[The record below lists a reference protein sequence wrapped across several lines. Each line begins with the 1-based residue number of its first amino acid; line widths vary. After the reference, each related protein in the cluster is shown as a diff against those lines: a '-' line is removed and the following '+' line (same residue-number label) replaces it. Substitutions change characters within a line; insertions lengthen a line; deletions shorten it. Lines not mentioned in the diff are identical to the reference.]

1 MSGAGR
7 TGIAAVLVL
16 ALAGGL
22 LSAAAGTGGTAATA
36 ATAAAPNLSPRQLA
50 GLRVI
55 TGFEGRKV
63 PKGLR
68 RMISAGDVSG
78 VILFS
83 DNVGGRAQVRSLTR
97 TLQRIPRPAKVDQPL
112 LVMVDQEGGQVRR
125 LPGPPKP
132 SAEVVGRRGAAS
144 ARKLGRATGKSLSGM
159 GVNVNLAPVLDVPR
173 RGGFIDQQ
181 QRGYSRKAGR
191 VGRVGTAFAAGMQS
205 RGVAA
210 TAKHFPGL
218 GAARR
223 TTDEQPVTLR
233 LRRSVLRRVDE
244 APYRRFVRARGSLV
258 MLSLARYPALGGGP
272 AALSKRIATRELRV
286 RLGFDG
292 VTISDALGAP
302 AATAV
307 GGTAKVALRCARAG
321 TDLLLY
327 SDSGSAARAGRAIRK
342 AIAAGSLPRARAQV
356 SADRVLALRRGLRKN
371 K

>member
-7 TGIAAVLVL
+7 ASIALGL
-16 ALAGGL
+16 ALAAAMVL
-22 LSAAAGTGGTAATA
+22 PAAAGSGGTAAT
-36 ATAAAPNLSPRQLA
+36 TAAPSLSPRQLA

-55 TGFEGRKV
+55 AGFEGRKV

-68 RMISAGDVSG
+68 KMISAGDVTG

-97 TLQRIPRPAKVDQPL
+97 TLQRIPRPAKVNVPL

-132 SAEVVGRRGAAS
+132 SAEEVGRRGAGS
-144 ARKLGRATGKSLSGM
+144 ARKLGRATGKSLAGM
-159 GVNVNLAPVLDVPR
+159 GVNVNLAPVLDIPR

-191 VGRVGTAFAAGMQS
+191 VGKIGSAFAAGMES

-218 GAARR
+218 GAARK

-233 LRRSVLRRVDE
+233 LSRSTLRRVDE
-244 APYRRFVRARGSLV
+244 APYRPYIAAEGSLV
-258 MLSLARYPALGGGP
+258 MLSLAKYPALGGGP

-292 VTISDALGAP
+292 VSISDALGAP
-302 AATAV
+302 AATAL
-307 GGTAKVALRCARAG
+307 GGTAKVALRCSGAG

-327 SDSGSAARAGRAIRK
+327 SDPGPAARASRAIRK
-342 AIAAGSLPRARAQV
+342 AIAGGALPTGRAQV
-356 SADRVLALRRGLRKN
+356 SADRVLALSHGLRKN
-371 K
+371 

>member
-1 MSGAGR
+1 
-7 TGIAAVLVL
+7 L
-16 ALAGGL
+16 ALA
-22 LSAAAGTGGTAATA
+22 AAAAALPATA
-36 ATAAAPNLSPRQLA
+36 GSWGTVTSAAAPNLTPRQLA

-55 TGFEGRKV
+55 AGFDGRKV

-83 DNVGGRAQVRSLTR
+83 DNVGGRAQVRGLTR
-97 TLQRIPRPAKVDQPL
+97 TLQNIPRPANVDQPL
-112 LVMVDQEGGQVRR
+112 LVMADQEGGQVRR
-125 LPGPPKP
+125 LPGPPKA
-132 SAEVVGRRGAAS
+132 SAEEVGRRGARS
-144 ARKLGRATGKSLSGM
+144 ARKLGRATGESLAGM

-181 QRGYSRKAGR
+181 QRGYSRKPGR
-191 VGRVGTAFAAGMQS
+191 VGKIGSAFAAGMESQ
-205 RGVAA
+205 GVAA
-210 TAKHFPGL
+210 TGKHFPGL

-223 TTDEQPVTLR
+223 TTDEQPVKLK
-233 LRRSVLRRVDE
+233 LPRSTLRRVDE
-244 APYRRFVRARGSLV
+244 APYKPFIAVRGSLV

-307 GGTAKVALRCARAG
+307 GGTAEVALRCAKAG

-327 SDSGSAARAGRAIRK
+327 SDPGSAARASGAIRK
-342 AIAAGSLPRARAQV
+342 AIAAGSLPRSRAQV
-356 SADRVLALRRGLRKN
+356 SADRVLALRRGLGKN
-371 K
+371 R